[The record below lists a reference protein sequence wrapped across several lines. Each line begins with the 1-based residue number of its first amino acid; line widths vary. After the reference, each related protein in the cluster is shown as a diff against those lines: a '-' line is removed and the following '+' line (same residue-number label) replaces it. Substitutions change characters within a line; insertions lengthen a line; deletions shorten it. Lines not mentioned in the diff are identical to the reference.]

1 MARWLA
7 RLAVALLL
15 ALAVHGVVLWRVAQ
29 EMQALAS
36 VMAPHADPM
45 FTRQI
50 TQSAVPAAQEPAI
63 SVPKQPTAQQN
74 IARAAIKKI
83 PKRARQEPALQAT
96 APEPAPT
103 SADSTPA
110 EATLTATPM
119 ATPTSALASQGTAGQ
134 TITASAL
141 DSAPA
146 TISASTSASTSATT
160 TTARPDSASAAAAN
174 RAAALALQGD
184 WPADTRL
191 SYQLGG
197 YFRGDLHGNAQVQW
211 TRPTE
216 TDASAPAAPVN
227 GPSVAI
233 AASAAGAALPS
244 SRYQVRINISIGF
257 TKAQL
262 QSQGRVRANGL
273 QPMAYEEQLPTGGR
287 RSVTLVAREVLLTD
301 GRRIPRPS
309 DDLSVVQDTASQFVD
324 LGHRFSTGRAVLK
337 EGETLRV
344 WLARPG
350 GLDEW
355 TYDVGPPETI
365 YLPVLGAVQAHHLKP
380 RPLATAR
387 GTITAEM
394 WFAPSLQYLPVR
406 IKITLN
412 KDAHLDLLV
421 QKIEQN

>member
-1 MARWLA
+1 MA
-7 RLAVALLL
+7 
-15 ALAVHGVVLWRVAQ
+15 
-29 EMQALAS
+29 
-36 VMAPHADPM
+36 AP
-45 FTRQI
+45 
-50 TQSAVPAAQEPAI
+50 V
-63 SVPKQPTAQQN
+63 
-74 IARAAIKKI
+74 
-83 PKRARQEPALQAT
+83 
-96 APEPAPT
+96 
-103 SADSTPA
+103 
-110 EATLTATPM
+110 
-119 ATPTSALASQGTAGQ
+119 ATPTSTLASLETTGQ
-134 TITASAL
+134 TISANAL
-141 DSAPA
+141 GNA
-146 TISASTSASTSATT
+146 SASTLATST
-160 TTARPDSASAAAAN
+160 TTALADSASAAAAN
-174 RAAALALQGD
+174 RAAVLALQGE

-216 TDASAPAAPVN
+216 NDASAPAAPVN
-227 GPSVAI
+227 
-233 AASAAGAALPS
+233 AASSASAALPS

-287 RSVTLVAREVLLTD
+287 RSVTLVAREVLLMD

-365 YLPVLGAVQAHHLKP
+365 YLPVIGPVQAHHLKP

>member
-1 MARWLA
+1 MARWLS
-7 RLAVALLL
+7 RLALALLL
-15 ALAVHGVVLWRVAQ
+15 ALAVHGLVLWRVAQ

-50 TQSAVPAAQEPAI
+50 TRSAVPTAQEPAI
-63 SVPKQPTAQQN
+63 SVSKQAAAQQN
-74 IARAAIKKI
+74 IARTATKKI
-83 PKRARQEPALQAT
+83 AKQVKPEAVLQA
-96 APEPAPT
+96 AVPEPVPQVT
-103 SADSTPA
+103 DSTPP
-110 EATLTATPM
+110 E
-119 ATPTSALASQGTAGQ
+119 ATPTAAPVATPASTPASLETTGQ
-134 TITASAL
+134 TISANAL
-141 DSAPA
+141 GNA
-146 TISASTSASTSATT
+146 SASTLATST
-160 TTARPDSASAAAAN
+160 TTALADSASAAAAN
-174 RAAALALQGD
+174 RAAVLALQGE

-216 TDASAPAAPVN
+216 NDASAPAAPVN
-227 GPSVAI
+227 
-233 AASAAGAALPS
+233 AASSASAALPS

-287 RSVTLVAREVLLTD
+287 RSVTLVAREVLLMD

-365 YLPVLGAVQAHHLKP
+365 YLPVIGPVQAHHLKP

>member
-1 MARWLA
+1 MARWLT
-7 RLAVALLL
+7 RLALALLL

-50 TQSAVPAAQEPAI
+50 TQSAVQKPDIA
-63 SVPKQPTAQQN
+63 VPKQAAAQQKIAQGATKN
-74 IARAAIKKI
+74 IA
-83 PKRARQEPALQAT
+83 KRSKQDPGLQASV
-96 APEPAPT
+96 PEPAPPST
-103 SADSTPA
+103 DSTAP
-110 EATLTATPM
+110 EATLTAAPL
-119 ATPTSALASQGTAGQ
+119 ATPTSTLVSPETTGQ
-134 TITASAL
+134 TITASPLVSPVGNTSDTA
-141 DSAPA
+141 SAA
-146 TISASTSASTSATT
+146 T
-160 TTARPDSASAAAAN
+160 TTARPDAVGAAAAN
-174 RAAALALQGD
+174 RAAALALQGE

-191 SYQLGG
+191 TYQLGG
-197 YFRGDLHGNAQVQW
+197 YFRGDLHGDAQVQW

-216 TDASAPAAPVN
+216 TDASAPAEPAN
-227 GPSVAI
+227 ATTT
-233 AASAAGAALPS
+233 AATASLPS

-257 TKAQL
+257 TKAQM

-273 QPMAYEEQLPTGGR
+273 QPQAYEEQLPSGGR
-287 RSVTLVAREVLLTD
+287 RSVTLAAREVLLGD
-301 GRRIPRPS
+301 GRRLPRPS
-309 DDLSVVQDTASQFVD
+309 DDLSAVQDTASQFVD
-324 LGHRFSTGRAVLK
+324 LGHRFSSGRAVLK
-337 EGETLRV
+337 AGETLRV

-355 TYDVGPPETI
+355 IYDIGPPETI
-365 YLPVLGAVQAHHLKP
+365 YLPVIGPVLAHHLNP
-380 RPLATAR
+380 RPLANPR

-421 QKIEQN
+421 QKIEQR

>member
-50 TQSAVPAAQEPAI
+50 TQSAVTAAQETAFP
-63 SVPKQPTAQQN
+63 VPKQAVAQQN
-74 IARAAIKKI
+74 IARAATKKVA
-83 PKRARQEPALQAT
+83 KKARQEPALQAT

-103 SADSTPA
+103 STDSTPP
-110 EATLTATPM
+110 EATLTATPLV
-119 ATPTSALASQGTAGQ
+119 TPTSTLASLNTAGQ
-134 TITASAL
+134 IITASAL

-146 TISASTSASTSATT
+146 TISASTSATT
-160 TTARPDSASAAAAN
+160 TTAPSDSASAAAAN

-227 GPSVAI
+227 GPSVAT
-233 AASAAGAALPS
+233 AASAALPS

-365 YLPVLGAVQAHHLKP
+365 YLPVIGPVQAHHLKP

>member
-63 SVPKQPTAQQN
+63 SVPKQPSAQQN
-74 IARAAIKKI
+74 IARAATKKVA
-83 PKRARQEPALQAT
+83 KKAKQEPALQAT

-110 EATLTATPM
+110 EATLTATPLV
-119 ATPTSALASQGTAGQ
+119 TPTSTLASQGTADQ

-141 DSAPA
+141 DSGSA
-146 TISASTSASTSATT
+146 TITASTSATT
-160 TTARPDSASAAAAN
+160 TTALADSASATAAN
-174 RAAALALQGD
+174 RAAVLALQGE
-184 WPADTRL
+184 WPGDTRL

-227 GPSVAI
+227 G
-233 AASAAGAALPS
+233 ASAAGAALPS

-273 QPMAYEEQLPTGGR
+273 QPMAYEEQLPSGGR
-287 RSVTLVAREVLLTD
+287 RSVTLAAREVLLMD